1 MSGANKHPYHLVEA
15 SPWPAVGAAAAF
27 TAAIGGV
34 MYMHEVAH
42 GVAVLGLDARAVPGR
57 CAMSARQQPKT
68 ADDMVRMRKGRN
80 RAILG
85 AIAGLA
91 VLFFVLTIVR
101 MGGATG

>member
-1 MSGANKHPYHLVEA
+1 MSV
-15 SPWPAVGAAAAF
+15 
-27 TAAIGGV
+27 
-34 MYMHEVAH
+34 
-42 GVAVLGLDARAVPGR
+42 
-57 CAMSARQQPKT
+57 RQQPKT

-80 RAILG
+80 KAILS

>member
-1 MSGANKHPYHLVEA
+1 
-15 SPWPAVGAAAAF
+15 
-27 TAAIGGV
+27 
-34 MYMHEVAH
+34 
-42 GVAVLGLDARAVPGR
+42 
-57 CAMSARQQPKT
+57 MSARQQPKT

-85 AIAGLA
+85 AIARLA

>member
-1 MSGANKHPYHLVEA
+1 
-15 SPWPAVGAAAAF
+15 
-27 TAAIGGV
+27 
-34 MYMHEVAH
+34 
-42 GVAVLGLDARAVPGR
+42 
-57 CAMSARQQPKT
+57 MSARQQPKT
-68 ADDMVRMRKGRN
+68 ANEMIRMRRGRN

>member
-1 MSGANKHPYHLVEA
+1 
-15 SPWPAVGAAAAF
+15 
-27 TAAIGGV
+27 
-34 MYMHEVAH
+34 
-42 GVAVLGLDARAVPGR
+42 
-57 CAMSARQQPKT
+57 MSARQQPKT

-91 VLFFVLTIVR
+91 VLFFVLTIAR

>member
-1 MSGANKHPYHLVEA
+1 
-15 SPWPAVGAAAAF
+15 
-27 TAAIGGV
+27 
-34 MYMHEVAH
+34 
-42 GVAVLGLDARAVPGR
+42 
-57 CAMSARQQPKT
+57 MSARQQPKT

-101 MGGATG
+101 LGGATG

>member
-1 MSGANKHPYHLVEA
+1 MN
-15 SPWPAVGAAAAF
+15 
-27 TAAIGGV
+27 
-34 MYMHEVAH
+34 
-42 GVAVLGLDARAVPGR
+42 
-57 CAMSARQQPKT
+57 ARQQPRT

-80 RAILG
+80 RAILA

>member
-1 MSGANKHPYHLVEA
+1 
-15 SPWPAVGAAAAF
+15 
-27 TAAIGGV
+27 
-34 MYMHEVAH
+34 
-42 GVAVLGLDARAVPGR
+42 
-57 CAMSARQQPKT
+57 MSARQQPKT

-80 RAILG
+80 QAILG

>member
-1 MSGANKHPYHLVEA
+1 
-15 SPWPAVGAAAAF
+15 
-27 TAAIGGV
+27 
-34 MYMHEVAH
+34 
-42 GVAVLGLDARAVPGR
+42 
-57 CAMSARQQPKT
+57 MSARQQPKT

-101 MGGATG
+101 MGGAIG

>member
-1 MSGANKHPYHLVEA
+1 MNE
-15 SPWPAVGAAAAF
+15 
-27 TAAIGGV
+27 
-34 MYMHEVAH
+34 
-42 GVAVLGLDARAVPGR
+42 
-57 CAMSARQQPKT
+57 RQQPRT

-80 RAILG
+80 RAILA